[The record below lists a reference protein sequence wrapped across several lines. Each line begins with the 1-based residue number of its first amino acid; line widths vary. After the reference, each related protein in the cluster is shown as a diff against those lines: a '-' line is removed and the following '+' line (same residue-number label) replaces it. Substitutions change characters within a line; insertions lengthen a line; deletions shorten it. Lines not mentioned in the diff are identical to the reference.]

1 MIPTRLEP
9 NVSVFNILGFIGLLS
24 MVTFWPL
31 LLIFHATGIEK
42 FEIPNATI
50 VPRLVANIVI
60 GTLMFDYCW
69 AKTNILLGPLLS
81 NVLSIISVPLGI
93 IIDSLW
99 KDVKFNLMYYLG
111 TGLVFLGFV
120 LIAYRNYCD
129 KDLQKQK
136 HEKDSDDS
144 FEEEPLNGTHNDNTN
159 TLDEI

>member
-31 LLIFHATGIEK
+31 LLIFHSTGIEK

-120 LIAYRNYCD
+120 LIAYRNYCE